1 MPIAELQM
9 PDGRIAQFQVPD
21 GTTPEQVV
29 SFAQANLTTQEAAP
43 KETPS
48 GFVQGVMDPIHG
60 GAQLLTNVLPDSVVD
75 AGNQFN
81 NWLADKGL
89 PLARIPEGG
98 VDQMVREREQSYQT
112 ARNNAGVTGFDWA
125 RLGGNVASPAA
136 WVPALKAGQ
145 AMTMGGKVAQGSALG
160 GLFGGMQPVA
170 NGDYVTEKAK
180 QIGMGATAGAVLPA
194 VMGGVS
200 RVIQPKTDQ
209 AVKQLMAEGVTP
221 TPGQIMGG
229 TVKRAEEAARSVPF
243 LGDAISAAHNRGIAE
258 FNRTAINRALAPIG
272 QKLEKGSE
280 VGYKAVDKAYTAIS
294 KAYDDLLPNL
304 KVNADKPF
312 VNDLTKVRTMAGS
325 MHPSR
330 AKQFE
335 NILKNDVLAKF
346 ERSGK
351 MAPQTMKEVDSKLG
365 KLASDG
371 MKSMDLDQQQLG
383 AAVREL
389 QSSLRSMVERG
400 NPQYAGKLQQVN
412 SAYANLLRVENAAAR
427 QGAKDGVFTPNQ
439 LEAATRALDPTL
451 RKRASAHGKALMQD
465 LATAGDRAITNK
477 LPNSGTIDRALWN
490 VGGLASAAMNPAI
503 PAVLLGASG
512 AYLPASQRLLA
523 KLLTARPQAAQPMAE
538 AVRKSVP
545 YLTPGAVSA
554 GNGLLA
560 PVN

>member
-1 MPIAELQM
+1 MADMKQLETALINADKAGDTQAAKVLAAEITKL
-9 PDGRIAQFQVPD
+9 R
-21 GTTPEQVV
+21 
-29 SFAQANLTTQEAAP
+29 TQEAAP
-43 KETPS
+43 KEAPS
-48 GFVQGVMDPIHG
+48 GFIQGVMDPIHG
-60 GAQLLTNVLPDSVVD
+60 GAQLLTKALPDSVVET
-75 AGNQFN
+75 GNKAN

-98 VDQMVREREQSYQT
+98 VDQMVREREQNYQT
-112 ARNNAGVTGFDWA
+112 ARNNAGETGFDWA

-136 WVPALKAGQ
+136 WVPAIKAGQ
-145 AMTMGGKVAQGSALG
+145 AVTMGGKVAQGSALG
-160 GLFGGMQPVA
+160 GLFGGMQPVT
-170 NGDYVTEKAK
+170 NGDFASEKA
-180 QIGMGATAGAVLPA
+180 QQVGLGVGAGAALPVVA
-194 VMGGVS
+194 GGVA
-200 RVIQPKTDQ
+200 RMIQPKTDQ

-229 TVKRAEEAARSVPF
+229 VVKRAEEAARSVPF

-258 FNRTAINRALAPIG
+258 FNRSAINRALAPIG
-272 QKLEKGSE
+272 QKMEKGAE
-280 VGYKAVDKAYTAIS
+280 VGYKAVEKAYTAIS

-304 KVNADKPF
+304 KVNADRAF
-312 VNDLTKVRTMAGS
+312 VNELNKVRAMAGS
-325 MHPSR
+325 MHPAR

-400 NPQYAGKLQQVN
+400 NPQYAGKLKQIN

-490 VGGLASAAMNPAI
+490 VGGLASGVMNPVI
-503 PAVLLGASG
+503 PVGLGAASG
-512 AYLPASQRLLA
+512 LYLPASHRLLA